1 MAEKKDGAAVYL
13 LINRYISAL
22 KERNIKVVGS
32 FLFGSYARGMVSE
45 WSDID
50 VAILTDEFIG
60 DSFDFRFLLMKV
72 AREIDADIEPHP
84 FLVQDFNEDN
94 PVAAEILKTGRKV
107 F

>member
-13 LINRYISAL
+13 LINRYITAL

-32 FLFGSYARGMVSE
+32 FLFGSYAKGMVSE

-50 VAILTDEFIG
+50 VAILTDKFIG

-84 FLVQDFNEDN
+84 FLVEEFNEEN
-94 PVAAEILKTGRKV
+94 PLAAEILKTGQKIL
-107 F
+107 

>member
-1 MAEKKDGAAVYL
+1 VAEKKDGSTVYR

-32 FLFGSYARGMVSE
+32 FLFGSYAKGVESE

-60 DSFDFRFLLMKV
+60 DSFDFTFLLMKV

-84 FLVQDFNEDN
+84 FLVEEFNDEN
-94 PVAAEILKTGRKV
+94 PIAAEILKTGQRV
-107 F
+107 L